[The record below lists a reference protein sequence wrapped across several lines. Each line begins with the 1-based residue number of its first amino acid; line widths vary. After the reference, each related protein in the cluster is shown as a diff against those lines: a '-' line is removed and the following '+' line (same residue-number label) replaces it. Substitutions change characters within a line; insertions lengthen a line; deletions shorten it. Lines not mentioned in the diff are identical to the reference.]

1 MWKSGSAERLS
12 VTTKKKTSLLGLFL
26 LSLLCQPNSTQCRP
40 GPIKQAED
48 AIEDAFFYSG
58 EWGVLSPNR
67 TSNSGAFTQD
77 QVSWPSFD
85 TLLGTQEREALILQY
100 LKNSSIG
107 IDQALVKDYFAE
119 LQYEESDN
127 VIVVRPE
134 GNDAAAI
141 QAYENMRIR
150 LRNTRY
156 NDVRPGPKVYYIPKN
171 ASILSETV
179 KDLNAAGTAFVIRGG
194 AHSYEANTLPSSVK
208 AAVID
213 MAKFTKMEV
222 SEDDIVGSDGVKYR
236 ELTFGPGLRL
246 GTLYVFLAIN
256 KLALVAG
263 TCPANGASGYYLGGG
278 AGPSMRRFGW
288 GSDQII
294 RAKVVLPDGS
304 LGVADSDDA
313 KKLPGQEV
321 LPSELLYALRG
332 GGAGTAIVYEY
343 TVRVYHVPESVV
355 QCTLAYT
362 TQSKEEYKTFV
373 KGWSNDWNIWQLDG
387 QRYPFIR
394 IYSRKETS
402 SIVMTGWDMSTE
414 DLASEMVRGMSSAQ
428 SIQAGDPSCSS
439 FDWVEYLYET
449 FTSYYA
455 AYPEIQENIDLNNFT
470 NPSLLAMDYIGWG
483 YAGSDLAGVSA
494 PLSPYADFVP
504 VAPTINGPSAFSAQG
519 ILSSIPW
526 NSDVAG
532 RLWDDALSK
541 GLRFY
546 SYALGGRLDDA
557 NRGSGA
563 DDSLGSAFDALS
575 HGKILSVT
583 DVPTSNKVILD
594 LSAAVANVLDELT
607 VSKQPSR
614 YYNFLNC
621 YNNTDSSILFD
632 MYYGETVSKKLVE
645 IKMKSDPASR
655 LKTWCNV

>member
-1 MWKSGSAERLS
+1 MSANRMS
-12 VTTKKKTSLLGLFL
+12 ATVKKTTCLLGLFI
-26 LSLLCQPNSTQCRP
+26 LSLLCRP
-40 GPIKQAED
+40 TSSRGRSIRNTDDIA
-48 AIEDAFFYSG
+48 EDAFFYSG
-58 EWGVLSPNR
+58 EWGALAPKR
-67 TSNSGAFTQD
+67 KFRRRAFTQD

-85 TLLGTQEREALILQY
+85 ALLGAQEREALILQY
-100 LKNSSIG
+100 LKNSSIS
-107 IDQALVKDYFAE
+107 IDQTLVKDYFAE

-134 GNDAAAI
+134 GNDAATV

-171 ASILSETV
+171 ASIVSETV

-194 AHSYEANTLPSSVK
+194 AHSYEANTLPSSGE

-222 SEDDIVGSDGVKYR
+222 SEDDMVGSDGVKYR

-246 GTLYVFLAIN
+246 ATLYMFLAMK
-256 KLALVAG
+256 KLVLVAG

-304 LGVADSDDA
+304 LAVADSDDA
-313 KKLPGQEV
+313 KKLTDQEV

-332 GGAGTAIVYEY
+332 GGSGTAIVYEY
-343 TVRVYHVPESVV
+343 TIRVYHAPESVV
-355 QCTLAYT
+355 QCKLAYT
-362 TQSKEEYKTFV
+362 TQSKEEYQTFV
-373 KGWSNDWNIWQLDG
+373 NGWSNDWNIWRLDG

-394 IYSRKETS
+394 IYSRNDTS

-414 DLASEMVRGMSSAQ
+414 DLASEMLRGMSNAQ

-455 AYPEIQENIDLNNFT
+455 AYPEIQENINFSNFT

-483 YAGSDLAGVSA
+483 YAGSDVPGVSA
-494 PLSPYADFVP
+494 PLSPYADFVAS
-504 VAPTINGPSAFSAQG
+504 APTANGPSAFSAQG

-526 NSDVAG
+526 SSEVSE
-532 RLWDDALSK
+532 RLWDEALSK
-541 GLRFY
+541 GFRFY

-557 NRGSGA
+557 MRGAGA
-563 DDSLGSAFDALS
+563 DDMLGSAVDALS
-575 HGKILSVT
+575 HGKILVVT
-583 DVPTSNKVILD
+583 DVKASDQVGLD
-594 LSAAVANVLDELT
+594 LSTAVSSVLDEFT
-607 VSKQPSR
+607 ISKRPSR

-621 YNNTDSSILFD
+621 YNNTDSGTLFD

-645 IKMKSDPASR
+645 IKMRSDPASR
-655 LKTWCNV
+655 LKTWCNI